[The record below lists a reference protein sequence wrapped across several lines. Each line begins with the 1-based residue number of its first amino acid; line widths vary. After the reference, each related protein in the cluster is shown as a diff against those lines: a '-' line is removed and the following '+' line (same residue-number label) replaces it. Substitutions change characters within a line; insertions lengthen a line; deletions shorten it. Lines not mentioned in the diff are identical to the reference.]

1 MIYLEFLEKWEVGVR
16 GAEQIE
22 LGKNF
27 IALRILSI

>member
-1 MIYLEFLEKWEVGVR
+1 MIYLEFLEEWRVGVK
-16 GAEQIE
+16 GAEQVE